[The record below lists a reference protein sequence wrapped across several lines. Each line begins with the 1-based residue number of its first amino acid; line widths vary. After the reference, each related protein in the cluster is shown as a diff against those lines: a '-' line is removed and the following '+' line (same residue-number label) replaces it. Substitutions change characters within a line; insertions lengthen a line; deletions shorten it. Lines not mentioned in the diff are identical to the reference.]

1 MKHSVILII
10 LIALFHIA
18 YAQNPSSKVQTEH
31 AQSMLRIQ
39 RETVAPSVRGLM
51 EIHEYTHPLLKKYLP
66 DYKFYL
72 AYIPTHKRKYFDS
85 DGREKESLVKASYM
99 TGLGVVDRMNR
110 FSLFDNSPTP
120 FFDLG
125 QAFLKTANITR
136 GTSSRTNEELKE
148 IASMYLFLSSL
159 KGLNGKG
166 LLRLTEADDPTQG
179 LQVIRD
185 VKPEEFTLSRRGN
198 GITVSYKIDNDKV
211 TLECSLSFDLN
222 GNIMAGKAYQ
232 WPKVKAL

>member
-1 MKHSVILII
+1 MKHSVILIT

-18 YAQNPSSKVQTEH
+18 SAQNPSSKVQTEH

-39 RETVAPSVRGLM
+39 SETVAPSVQDLL

-72 AYIPTHKRKYFDS
+72 AYIPTHKQKYFDS
-85 DGREKESLVKASYM
+85 DGREKESLVKASYL
-99 TGLGVVDRMNR
+99 TGLGVVDRKNR
-110 FSLFDNSPTP
+110 FSLFDNSPRP

-125 QAFLKTANITR
+125 RAFFKTANIAR
-136 GTSSRTNEELKE
+136 GRSSRTDEELKE

-166 LLRLTEADDPTQG
+166 LLWLTESDDPTQG
-179 LQVIRD
+179 LRVIRY
-185 VKPEEFTLSRRGN
+185 VKPEEFIVNRRGN
-198 GITVSYKIDNDKV
+198 GITVSYKIDNDRE
-211 TLECSLSFDLN
+211 TLECSLRFDLN
-222 GNIMAGKAYQ
+222 GNVIAGKAYQ
-232 WPKVKAL
+232 WLKVKAL